1 MKNLY
6 SLNDLTNEEIM
17 ALLDDAICFRKGEEK
32 FKLSGKIIANC
43 FFEPSTRTQYSFNTA
58 ELMLDAKVL
67 SLILLHHL
75 CLRVKLSMIRLRH
88 LNHSAWMVL

>member
-32 FKLSGKIIANC
+32 FKLSG
-43 FFEPSTRTQYSFNTA
+43 
-58 ELMLDAKVL
+58 
-67 SLILLHHL
+67 
-75 CLRVKLSMIRLRH
+75 
-88 LNHSAWMVL
+88 